1 MTLSERPS
9 ILIKSFFIKY
19 FHAWWCSF
27 ALHLTPC
34 LWQHEGRIVE
44 KRPLPS
50 FLKAKWSY
58 WRLATFFSLFTERSS
73 IWLDIFFCQGTAWNK
88 TWEYNLRFDAV
99 FFLQSINTFL
109 RKNLSKKIQSKS
121 FVSVW
126 HSIMDCFLIW
136 WRLHTIFNDI
146 GVWKPNCILVA
157 LQQNM

>member
-109 RKNLSKKIQSKS
+109 RKNLSQNTKQIIRKCMA
-121 FVSVW
+121 FYYAL
-126 HSIMDCFLIW
+126 F
-136 WRLHTIFNDI
+136 FNLMEI
-146 GVWKPNCILVA
+146 A
-157 LQQNM
+157 HYF